1 MRNINGFTE
10 EERLQMSFESRL
22 GFQTVKGEPGSISE
36 QSSTINILMKEER
49 VWACSKKDKYS
60 SLMDMKVIRS
70 KFVLS
75 RLNSDNGLGHY

>member
-10 EERLQMSFESRL
+10 EERLQMSLESGL
-22 GFQTVKGEPGSISE
+22 GFQTVKGEPE
-36 QSSTINILMKEER
+36 QSSTINILMKAER
-49 VWACSKKDKYS
+49 GQACSKKDKYS
-60 SLMDMKVIRS
+60 SLVDMKVIRS